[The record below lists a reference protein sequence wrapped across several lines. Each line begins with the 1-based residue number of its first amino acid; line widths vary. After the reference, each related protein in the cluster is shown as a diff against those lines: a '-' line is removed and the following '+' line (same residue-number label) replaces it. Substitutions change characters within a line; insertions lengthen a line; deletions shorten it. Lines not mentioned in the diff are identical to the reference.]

1 MQVLTK
7 GPSRTSGYDC
17 EASAQGGRITI
28 SAGKLRHGADIFQV
42 SESHYDLV
50 DRAVGVTLHI
60 YLAVNDRDEAEI
72 LVDEIID
79 DGVDEGYRAWRADGL
94 RNGGCIVEAY
104 IPPHV
109 TDISGLTMFIA
120 HHYNKERLKL
130 EEQDGG
136 SEE

>member
-1 MQVLTK
+1 MQVLVK

-17 EASAQGGRITI
+17 EASAEGGRITI
-28 SAGKLRHGADIFQV
+28 SEGKLRSGASIFQV
-42 SESHYDLV
+42 PETHYDLV
-50 DRAVGVTLHI
+50 DRNVGVTLHI
-60 YLAVNDRDEAEI
+60 YLAVNSQDGAEV
-72 LVDEIID
+72 LVDEILD
-79 DGVDEGYRAWRADGL
+79 DGVDEGYRGWRADGL
-94 RNGGCIVEAY
+94 KNGGCIVEAY